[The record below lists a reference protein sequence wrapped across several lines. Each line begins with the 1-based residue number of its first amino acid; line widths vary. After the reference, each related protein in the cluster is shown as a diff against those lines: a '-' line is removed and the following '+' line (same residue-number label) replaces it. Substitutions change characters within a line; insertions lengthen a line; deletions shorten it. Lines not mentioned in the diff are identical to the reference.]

1 MPRRATL
8 FLPDQYYH
16 FYNRGNNRQSV
27 FFERENYL
35 YFLRGIK
42 KYVRGHVG
50 VIAYCLMPTHY
61 HILVH
66 IKQLPAN
73 QISEVLKTSEI
84 SDTNLPGKA
93 TPESKAVSLA
103 MQ

>member
-35 YFLRGIK
+35 YFLREIK
-42 KYVRGHVG
+42 KYVRGHVEA
-50 VIAYCLMPTHY
+50 IACCLMPTHY
-61 HILVH
+61 HILVR
-66 IKQLPAN
+66 INQPPAN
-73 QISEVLKTSEI
+73 QISEVF
-84 SDTNLPGKA
+84 
-93 TPESKAVSLA
+93 
-103 MQ
+103 